1 MDYFLA
7 TETWDL
13 MDTVSEVEVG
23 NVLKEKKSGMKYW
36 FGCVKGQQTS
46 SSLEGEA
53 LVFHI
58 IQDYIVTIFFFIHLQ
73 WKVSWQKVLFRVNGQ
88 QHKKYLAAKAEAW
101 QICGPWF
108 E

>member
-58 IQDYIVTIFFFIHLQ
+58 IQDYIVTIFFSFICNEKCHDRKSCSE
-73 WKVSWQKVLFRVNGQ
+73 WMANNIKS
-88 QHKKYLAAKAEAW
+88 
-101 QICGPWF
+101 I
-108 E
+108 

>member
-58 IQDYIVTIFFFIHLQ
+58 IQDYIVTIFFFHSSAMKSVMTESLVQ
-73 WKVSWQKVLFRVNGQ
+73 SEW
-88 QHKKYLAAKAEAW
+88 
-101 QICGPWF
+101 PTT
-108 E
+108 